1 MKKLLINIAS
11 FSLIMSILFSTT
23 ITYYAAS
30 PKLNKKKKTINVGK
44 SFTLKVK
51 NAKKRI
57 TWMTS
62 DNKIAELGKINSKK
76 HTIRI
81 KGVKSGKATIT
92 AKVGKTKLKCKV
104 TVKSEKPK
112 ESAPEVEKPKE
123 SAPEVPVI
131 KEYKIVSV
139 KAKYTGVIT
148 DTMNKHAAENWIVSD
163 MATYENNIKII
174 FERTKANGSSNT
186 QPTSSIKEYKLA
198 VIKAKYDSLITDTM
212 NKNANDGWSVAAT
225 TVYDNKMYIAFE
237 RNLF

>member
-30 PKLNKKKKTINVGK
+30 PKLNKKKKTINVGE

-51 NAKKRI
+51 NTKKRI
-57 TWMTS
+57 TWITS

-76 HTIRI
+76 HTIKI
-81 KGVKSGKATIT
+81 KGVKAGKATIT

-104 TVKSEKPK
+104 TVKSEQ
-112 ESAPEVEKPKE
+112 PKE

-174 FERTKANGSSNT
+174 FERTKADYSSNN
-186 QPTSSIKEYKLA
+186 QPASPIKEYKLA

-212 NKNANDGWSVAAT
+212 NKNANDGWNVAAT
-225 TVYDNKMYIAFE
+225 TVYDNKIYIAFE
-237 RNLF
+237 HDLT